1 VVRRLD
7 VRRFLLLLPLVG
19 LALAGC
25 SSTVERTPQAPA
37 ELQPF
42 FFPAENAFLAD
53 LGRPE
58 GVPAQLSDADLVR
71 VGQGACHALFAKT
84 SRQAVIN
91 SLVNWPGREFP
102 QPVADKLVT
111 MARKNMCDQA
121 PLG

>member
-1 VVRRLD
+1 VKR
-7 VRRFLLLLPLVG
+7 LLPVVALAA
-19 LALAGC
+19 LALAAC

-42 FFPAENAFLAD
+42 FFPGENAFLAD

-58 GVPAQLSDADLVR
+58 GLPAQLSDADLVR

-111 MARKNMCDQA
+111 MARKDMCDQA